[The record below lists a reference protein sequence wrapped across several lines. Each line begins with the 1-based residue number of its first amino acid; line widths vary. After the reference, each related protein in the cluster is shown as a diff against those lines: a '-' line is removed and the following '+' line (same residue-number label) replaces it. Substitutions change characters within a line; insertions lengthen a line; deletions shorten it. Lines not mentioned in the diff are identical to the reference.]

1 MSGRTEQ
8 ACEYLNDR
16 DYTLAT
22 AHSVRNE
29 VHVEFP
35 AYGHLMTEETHHL
48 RELGFVVA
56 ALSMN
61 KELDGSG
68 GEIIFQLKSGI
79 DETTSE

>member
-35 AYGHLMTEETHHL
+35 AYGHLM
-48 RELGFVVA
+48 
-56 ALSMN
+56 
-61 KELDGSG
+61 LD
-68 GEIIFQLKSGI
+68 LA
-79 DETTSE
+79 TLPYAR